1 MRLPARWSTVCL
13 FLCAPLLFAGN
24 MVVARAMSGTLAP
37 ATLALGRWTVAAAL
51 LLPLVWPCLRRVSL
65 DRATMTTLAWLAVL
79 GGALSVAPQYAA
91 AAYTSAGHIA
101 LVFAATP
108 LVVALI
114 ERAVW
119 KVPLGK
125 GFLAGVT
132 LACLGIGVAAFKGDV
147 GLALRLDLNRGD
159 LLALAAAVA
168 WATYTAILRHRSV
181 HLPPL
186 ALLWIV
192 AAGGAASLLPFAVV
206 EWSLGMVPV
215 ANARSVGG
223 VLFLAMVASIGAYL
237 VYGRVVE
244 VIGAAKAST
253 SMYLVPV
260 YALALGVLFLNE
272 GLRPYHFVAVALV
285 LVGVVTATLKP
296 SLAPASAIR

>member
-1 MRLPARWSTVCL
+1 V
-13 FLCAPLLFAGN
+13 G
-24 MVVARAMSGTLAP
+24 
-37 ATLALGRWTVAAAL
+37 
-51 LLPLVWPCLRRVSL
+51 
-65 DRATMTTLAWLAVL
+65 
-79 GGALSVAPQYAA
+79 
-91 AAYTSAGHIA
+91 
-101 LVFAATP
+101 
-108 LVVALI
+108 LI

-125 GFLAGVT
+125 GLLAGVV

-147 GLALRLDLNRGD
+147 GLALRFDLNHGD

-168 WATYTAILRHRSV
+168 WATYTAILRHRPV

-186 ALLWIV
+186 ALLWVV
-192 AAGGAASLLPFAVV
+192 AAGGAASLLPLALI
-206 EWSLGMVPV
+206 EWSFGMVPV
-215 ANARSVGG
+215 VNARSVGG

-260 YALALGVLFLNE
+260 YALAMGALFLNE
-272 GLRPYHFVAVALV
+272 GLLPYHFVAIALI
-285 LVGVVTATLKP
+285 LGGVGTATLKP
-296 SLAPASAIR
+296 SVLLGFASRPG